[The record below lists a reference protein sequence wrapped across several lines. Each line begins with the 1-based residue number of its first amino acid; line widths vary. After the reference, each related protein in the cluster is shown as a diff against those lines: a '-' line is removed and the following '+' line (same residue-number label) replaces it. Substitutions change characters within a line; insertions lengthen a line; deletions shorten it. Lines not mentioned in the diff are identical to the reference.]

1 MAYFPFFVQLEDVPA
16 LVIGGGR
23 VALGKVSRL
32 LPYEPHLTMV
42 SPQFLPELE
51 AIPGL
56 TLIRRSF
63 IPEDLEGMSFV
74 VAAAGPEVDTQVAR
88 LCRERGLPVNVVD
101 NRDESSFIFPALLR
115 RGDLSVGVSTGG
127 SSPSAAV
134 CLRDEFSRQLP
145 SALEDILTYL
155 KQARLVVRS
164 RIAQGAQR
172 EAVMRALCHRC
183 LELNRPLTP
192 AEAEEVESA
201 LMQEVLY
208 G

>member
-1 MAYFPFFVQLEDVPA
+1 MAYFPLFVQLENVPA

-32 LPYEPHLTMV
+32 LPYGPHLTMV

-51 AIPGL
+51 AIPSL
-56 TLIRRSF
+56 TLIRRFF

-134 CLRDEFSRQLP
+134 CLRDEFSQQLP

-201 LMQEVLY
+201 FMKEVLY

>member
-1 MAYFPFFVQLEDVPA
+1 MAYFPFFVQLEGVPA

-23 VALGKVSRL
+23 VALGKVTRL
-32 LPYEPHLTMV
+32 LPYGPHLTIV
-42 SPQFLPELE
+42 SPQFLPEME

-56 TLIRRSF
+56 TLIRRPF
-63 IPEDLEGMSFV
+63 VPEDLEGMSFV
-74 VAAAGPEVDTQVAR
+74 VAAAGPEVDLQAAR

-145 SALEDILTYL
+145 SELEDILTYL
-155 KQARLVVRS
+155 KQARPNVRA
-164 RIAQGAQR
+164 RIAQGARR
-172 EAVMRALCHRC
+172 EAVMRALCRRC
-183 LELNRPLTP
+183 LELERPLTP
-192 AEAEEVESA
+192 AEAEEVECA
-201 LMQEVLY
+201 LMEEALY